1 MKPDKILF
9 IDTETGGL
17 DPTVNSLL
25 SIAFV
30 VWQDFKIID
39 SIELLIN
46 DGILNATPEAI
57 KINSIDIQKHKKH
70 SILPDVAIKEMN
82 SFLSIHFNET
92 EKIPLGGHNVNFDV
106 NFFKYFL
113 SKNNFAFHLRFS
125 HRIVDTA
132 TILYYLYL
140 ADKIKQKTIS
150 SAEAFSF
157 FGISVDGRHTALGDA
172 IATAK
177 LFSLLLRII
186 SKNAK
191 INRKNPINLPSLFD

>member
-1 MKPDKILF
+1 MKADKILF

-17 DPTVNSLL
+17 DPTVHSLL

-30 VWQDFKIID
+30 VWQDFTIID
-39 SIELLIN
+39 SKEFLIN
-46 DGILNATPEAI
+46 DGVLNATPEAL
-57 KINSIDIQKHKKH
+57 KINGIDIQEHKKH
-70 SILPDVAIKEMN
+70 SIEPNAAIKEMN
-82 SFLSIHFNET
+82 SFLSIHFDDH
-92 EKIPLGGHNVNFDV
+92 EKISLGGHNINFDV
-106 NFFKYFL
+106 NFLKQFL
-113 SKNNFAFHLRFS
+113 SKNNFPYHRRFS

-157 FGISVDGRHTALGDA
+157 FGIAVDGRHTALGDA

-177 LFSLLLRII
+177 LFTVLLRII

-191 INRKNPINLPSLFD
+191 IKQPSPINSPSLFD

>member
-1 MKPDKILF
+1 MKADKILF

-17 DPTVNSLL
+17 DPTLHSLL

-39 SIELLIN
+39 SKEFLIN
-46 DGILNATPEAI
+46 DGILNVTPEALV
-57 KINSIDIQKHKKH
+57 INGINIDEHKKY
-70 SILPDVAIKEMN
+70 SVSPEVTIKGID
-82 SFLSIHFNET
+82 SFLSIHFGET
-92 EKIPLGGHNVNFDV
+92 EKISLGGHNINFDV

-113 SKNNFAFHLRFS
+113 SKNNYPFHNRFS

-140 ADKIKQKTIS
+140 AGKIKQKAIS
-150 SAEAFSF
+150 STEAFSL
-157 FGISVDGRHTALGDA
+157 FGISVDGRHTALGDS

-177 LFSLLLRII
+177 LFTILLRMI

-191 INRKNPINLPSLFD
+191 IKRPDSMNSPSLFD